1 MGPLAQSWNI
11 GLKMYN
17 WNKELIFTSFP
28 GGSQIMWL
36 TPHSVQ
42 WWNRTTLWISWD
54 LQWKV
59 NNRII
64 LNEKGKN
71 GLSTEMIMSTIFPF
85 PSLMSS
91 ISLYRTHLRCMSAS
105 LFYYCSSIS
114 VFFLDLSVFFPTLY
128 CISEFFLLREMF
140 RYLKHICHCWLF
152 SSLIFL

>member
-17 WNKELIFTSFP
+17 WNKELISTSFP

-85 PSLMSS
+85 PSLPLCHPSVYIEHTWDACLQAYFTTALPFLYFSLTSQFFSQLSTVFLNSS
-91 ISLYRTHLRCMSAS
+91 C
-105 LFYYCSSIS
+105 
-114 VFFLDLSVFFPTLY
+114 
-128 CISEFFLLREMF
+128 
-140 RYLKHICHCWLF
+140 
-152 SSLIFL
+152 